1 MYERLKQFFQEI
13 AHEPEQ
19 VDDTTAVPMAAT
31 MLLLEVAWAD
41 HEITAEELAHIR
53 SAVMKLFDLPPGL
66 LDDVIARAYED
77 HQHETSL
84 YPFTRV
90 LNDALNPDEKI
101 ELVTE
106 LWQLAFAD
114 DIPDKYEEYRIRHI
128 ADLLHVPHSAFI
140 AAKLRAKER

>member
-1 MYERLKQFFQEI
+1 MYERLKQLFQGI
-13 AHEPEQ
+13 AQEPER
-19 VDDTTAVPMAAT
+19 VDDTTAVPMAAA

-41 HEITAEELAHIR
+41 HEISADELAHIR
-53 SAVMKLFDLPPGL
+53 SAVMKLFDLPTGL
-66 LDDVIARAYED
+66 LDDVIARAHGD

-90 LNDALNPDEKI
+90 LNDALDPDEKI
-101 ELVTE
+101 ELITE

-114 DIPDKYEEYRIRHI
+114 DIADKYEEHRIRHI
-128 ADLLHVPHSAFI
+128 AELLYVPHSAFI